1 MLSKDGATQ
10 NTSIFTSS
18 GETAS
23 AIAATIIRKGRLQTV
38 NQQASLERFPKVKS
52 KISMG
57 AQQFQY
63 PQRPAAKQPR
73 RQILDPSKALPYRG
87 GQVIQRS
94 LTRKFAHPIAA
105 SGKGAKVGPGGKL
118 LAPRPQSA
126 AGQ

>member
-1 MLSKDGATQ
+1 M
-10 NTSIFTSS
+10 
-18 GETAS
+18 
-23 AIAATIIRKGRLQTV
+23 

-52 KISMG
+52 KINQPIG

-73 RQILDPSKALPYRG
+73 RQILDPSKALPNRG

-94 LTRKFAHPIAA
+94 LTRKFAHPAA
-105 SGKGAKVGPGGKL
+105 TSGKGVKVGPGAKL

>member
-1 MLSKDGATQ
+1 
-10 NTSIFTSS
+10 
-18 GETAS
+18 
-23 AIAATIIRKGRLQTV
+23 
-38 NQQASLERFPKVKS
+38 
-52 KISMG
+52 MG

-94 LTRKFAHPIAA
+94 LTRKFAQPAAA
-105 SGKGAKVGPGGKL
+105 SGRGVKVGPGGKL

-126 AGQ
+126 ADQQQVAGIENEMVGSSDGGHDESKREFRRP